1 MPNGDLDLADIDFSQ
16 PLDPGFAPQLDESV
30 FPAKDKDEDAN
41 G

>member
-1 MPNGDLDLADIDFSQ
+1 MSNGELDLADIDFSQ
-16 PLDPGFAPQLDESV
+16 PVDPGFKPQLDESE